1 MTDQL
6 VTVIIPVYNA
16 EQYLPRTIDSVL
28 RQSYTNWE
36 LLLVDDCSTDHSRE
50 LMQQYEKQYDNVHC
64 YYCEK
69 NGGPAQ
75 ARNLGIDHAQ
85 GQYLAFVDSDD
96 LWVPHK
102 LERQLMFLKKHDYA
116 FTFTSYEFADEN
128 AVSTHVV
135 AHAPVQVG
143 YHDLLKSST
152 IAPSTTLF
160 DRKKIPDKLLKMPVG
175 VAREDAAT
183 WMQITRNGYS
193 AYGLDEALT
202 IYCRHKGAYSG
213 NKIKAIIGKWE
224 LYHKV
229 EQLPTVKSL
238 YYVIVNTWAA
248 VLRRI

>member
-16 EQYLPRTIDSVL
+16 EKYLPRTIDSVL

-128 AVSTHVV
+128 AVS
-135 AHAPVQVG
+135 
-143 YHDLLKSST
+143 KSSNIDNDDFKPSEEEINKT
-152 IAPSTTLF
+152 KEYYNNAIADYEKYLEISSSSS
-160 DRKKIPDKLLKMPVG
+160 DANDVQSKI
-175 VAREDAAT
+175 EDIQT
-183 WMQITRNGYS
+183 RIKQI
-193 AYGLDEALT
+193 EE
-202 IYCRHKGAYSG
+202 
-213 NKIKAIIGKWE
+213 GKD
-224 LYHKV
+224 
-229 EQLPTVKSL
+229 T
-238 YYVIVNTWAA
+238 N
-248 VLRRI
+248 